1 MLNEI
6 QINQQLMEREDRLV
20 EVFELERQINA
31 ILGGDPF
38 PLAPPDGLP
47 SRQKRKKKPR
57 RKAAAAPKAAPLRL
71 RKLDLESESAYR
83 IVYRDGDEEKTE
95 LHTDSKPLAV
105 LANTPLP
112 RIDVLRIETVRRVA
126 RDRWETVEI
135 LHSP

>member
-1 MLNEI
+1 MSNQI

-47 SRQKRKKKPR
+47 SLQKRKKPA
-57 RKAAAAPKAAPLRL
+57 RKAAAPAAAPLRL

-83 IVYRDGDEEKTE
+83 IVYRDGELEKTE
-95 LHTDSKPLAV
+95 IHLDPKPLTA
-105 LANTPLP
+105 LASTPLP
-112 RIDVLRIETVRRVA
+112 HIDVLRIETVRCEA
-126 RDRWETVEI
+126 RDRWETVEQ
-135 LHSP
+135 LLP